1 MNNVKEKHLSKL
13 KLLSFYVIM
22 IGLTIVVCFALL
34 EFGLARYYHSTE
46 SRIPITTF
54 DPTLGWRLRPG
65 SYSVKPAHTFK
76 VHQVFINEYGLRNR
90 PISARAA
97 SDTKRIVILG
107 DSYAFASAVP
117 NENTFPAILEK
128 ILSGSGHYEV
138 INTGVPGYGTA
149 QEMLLMKELTGKKV
163 VGDVYVLMI
172 SMNDILDNLRL
183 DEYGSPVKTPA
194 EPGFELGEDGTLKLT
209 HNPQKQYSSHFVPRP
224 TSRFYTVEV
233 VSSRLKILLQT
244 MPRFV
249 NLLARFG
256 IHPKV
261 PRMPSLIYG
270 WYVDETTEPGVPLM
284 KALIKEI
291 REEAYRNNAVLLV
304 SVIPSPL
311 QVYPDV
317 YDRMLRGTYAG
328 NKAVESYLKDPAKP
342 QRIVS
347 EICEELKI
355 PYLDVR
361 PILIQNNAKELYIPA
376 DGHLSKEGHVIV
388 AQQLARFVA
397 EHSERD
403 HSSRFSVKPGQ

>member
-1 MNNVKEKHLSKL
+1 MNKVKEKHISKL

-65 SYSVKPAHTFK
+65 SYSVKPSHTFK
-76 VHQVFINEYGLRNR
+76 DHQVSINEYGLRNR
-90 PISARAA
+90 PVSARAA

-107 DSYAFASAVP
+107 DSFTFAMAVP
-117 NENTFPAILEK
+117 NEDAFPAILDN

-138 INTGVPGYGTA
+138 INAGVPGYGTA

-172 SMNDILDNLRL
+172 SINDILD
-183 DEYGSPVKTPA
+183 
-194 EPGFELGEDGTLKLT
+194 
-209 HNPQKQYSSHFVPRP
+209 
-224 TSRFYTVEV
+224 RFYTVEV
-233 VSSRLKILLQT
+233 VNSRLRILLQT

-249 NLLARFG
+249 NVLRRFG
-256 IHPKV
+256 IQPKV

-284 KALIKEI
+284 KAQIKEI
-291 REEAYRNNAVLLV
+291 CDEAYRNNAVLLV
-304 SVIPSPL
+304 GVIPSPF

-317 YDRMLRGTYAG
+317 YDHMLKATYPG
-328 NKAVESYLKDPAKP
+328 NKAVASYLKDPAKP
-342 QRIVS
+342 QRIIS

-355 PYLDVR
+355 PYLDLL
-361 PILIQNNAKELYIPA
+361 PILTQNNAKELYIPA
-376 DGHLSKEGHVIV
+376 DGHFSKEGHAVV
-388 AQQLARFVA
+388 AQQLATFVIK
-397 EHSERD
+397 HSGRGLE
-403 HSSRFSVKPGQ
+403 STPISRTGQ

>member
-1 MNNVKEKHLSKL
+1 MNKVKEKHISKL

-65 SYSVKPAHTFK
+65 SYSVKPSHTFK
-76 VHQVFINEYGLRNR
+76 DHQVSINEYGLRNR
-90 PISARAA
+90 PVSARAA

-107 DSYAFASAVP
+107 DSFTFAMAVP
-117 NENTFPAILEK
+117 NEDAFPAILDN

-138 INTGVPGYGTA
+138 INAGVPGYGTA

-172 SMNDILDNLRL
+172 SINDILDNLRL
-183 DEYGSPVKTPA
+183 GEYGSTAKAPA
-194 EPGFELGEDGTLKLT
+194 QPGFELGEDGTLKRT
-209 HNPQKQYSSHFVPRP
+209 HDPQKQYSSNFVPRP

-233 VSSRLKILLQT
+233 VNSRLRILLQT

-249 NLLARFG
+249 NVLRRFG
-256 IHPKV
+256 IQPKV

-284 KALIKEI
+284 KAQIKEI
-291 REEAYRNNAVLLV
+291 CDEAYRNNAVLLV
-304 SVIPSPL
+304 GVIPSPF

-317 YDRMLRGTYAG
+317 YDHMLKATYPG
-328 NKAVESYLKDPAKP
+328 NKAVASYLKDPAKP
-342 QRIVS
+342 QRIIS

-355 PYLDVR
+355 PYLDLL
-361 PILIQNNAKELYIPA
+361 PILTQNNAKELYIPA
-376 DGHLSKEGHVIV
+376 DGHFSKEGHAVV
-388 AQQLARFVA
+388 AQQLATFVIK
-397 EHSERD
+397 HSGRGLE
-403 HSSRFSVKPGQ
+403 STPISRTGQ